1 MAKKTTS
8 FNTSD
13 SVIKSEKETTV
24 SKQKKSNVDLN
35 QFLSEIEKRAYE
47 IYENRKKNHIP
58 GDDFTD
64 WLQAQS
70 EIKSKYKMI

>member
-8 FNTSD
+8 NTSN
-13 SVIKSEKETTV
+13 SVIKNDEKATGC
-24 SKQKKSNVDLN
+24 KQKKSNVDLN

-47 IYENRKKNHIP
+47 IYEERKKNHIP

-70 EIKSKYKMI
+70 EIKAKYKMI